1 MLWQCTLMLRRRGY
15 NLPMQAVRELII
27 EVVEDAECGYRAR
40 ALGEGIFTHGA
51 DLEEL
56 KANIREAVDAYFD
69 AAEKPAITR
78 LHFLRD
84 EVLTW

>member
-1 MLWQCTLMLRRRGY
+1 MSV
-15 NLPMQAVRELII
+15 ARELII
-27 EVVEDAECGYRAR
+27 EIVEDPECGYRAR

-51 DLEEL
+51 DLDEL
-56 KANIREAVDAYFD
+56 RANTRDAVDAYY
-69 AAEKPAITR
+69 EEHERPLITR